1 MESFSKWYKE
11 LSMKKRAFGPVSD
24 VSPNNMINIIKN
36 YSGLDAQDD
45 SYYLLEMIKNAKQTT
60 SNKMR
65 DFLEYAFKAIDN
77 YTKKVN

>member
-11 LSMKKRAFGPVSD
+11 LSMKTRAFGPVSD